1 MSKCTY
7 TFLIIL
13 GALFPRGAAGQ
24 PPDGQ
29 SHRPQLIVEIVLD
42 QVPYDYLARFEPYF
56 CDSGF
61 TYLLRRG
68 ADFTNAQYGYAYT
81 KTAPGHAAIATGT
94 YSHVNG
100 IVGNRWYDRV
110 RKKAYDSVDD
120 DSVSMVGKNG
130 KGCSPR
136 WLMVPS
142 FGDMLRK
149 TTNFRSK
156 VIGIS
161 NKDRS
166 AIMLAGKSGTAYWIE
181 DSTVVTSTYY
191 MASLPSWVREFN
203 ESGIFR
209 RNFGNWWRELQPEVA
224 ASICDVDD
232 APYEADVPGFGKAFP
247 HHIVGNDSLHLTSSY
262 LEALDTSP
270 FSTEILL
277 QFARRAF
284 VRESLGVRGVTD
296 MLCISI
302 SATDIV
308 GHAFGPNSHEVFD
321 NMLRTDRMI
330 AEFLAFLKQKIGL
343 DNCVIAVSADHGI
356 APIPE
361 YKMKES
367 PDVRTARISTKE
379 ITARATRALDHA
391 FGQSSSSWVTQTI
404 DGQIYLNENTA
415 KEKGLSLQ
423 NIRGVLKDS
432 LTDSFPIDKAYTA
445 DELSKEHDDGCFCE
459 RVKRSFYPSRSGD
472 ILILVKPFC
481 IIDSS
486 PTGTNHGM
494 PYTYDTHV
502 LLILAGKGVRQ
513 GVYNDAVSP
522 IDIAPTLAAIL
533 GIEPP
538 PQCEGNVLGEAITIT
553 K

>member
-1 MSKCTY
+1 MRIFSVKFKHRNGSDSSCGALVVRKILYLVTSVPLLRVLMSRTTCI
-7 TFLIIL
+7 FLIAL
-13 GALFPRGAAGQ
+13 GALFPRCATGQ

-29 SHRPQLIVEIVLD
+29 GRRPQLIVEIVLD
-42 QVPYDYLARFEPYF
+42 QVPYDYLARFQPYF

-68 ADFTNAQYGYAYT
+68 ADFTDAQYGYAYT

-94 YSHVNG
+94 YSHISG
-100 IVGNRWYDRV
+100 IVGNRWYERV
-110 RKKAYDSVDD
+110 RKKAIDSIDD
-120 DSVSMVGKNG
+120 DSVSMVGRNG

-136 WLMVPS
+136 WLMVTS

-191 MASLPSWVREFN
+191 MAALPSWVREFN

-209 RNFGNWWRELQPEVA
+209 RNFGKWWTELKPDVA
-224 ASICDVDD
+224 ASICDIDD

-277 QFARRAF
+277 QLARRAF
-284 VRESLGVRGVTD
+284 LQESLGVRGVTD

-321 NMLRTDRMI
+321 NMLRTDGMI
-330 AEFLAFLKQKIGL
+330 AEFLAFLSRESGL
-343 DNCVIAVSADHGI
+343 TTVS
-356 APIPE
+356 
-361 YKMKES
+361 
-367 PDVRTARISTKE
+367 
-379 ITARATRALDHA
+379 L
-391 FGQSSSSWVTQTI
+391 
-404 DGQIYLNENTA
+404 
-415 KEKGLSLQ
+415 
-423 NIRGVLKDS
+423 
-432 LTDSFPIDKAYTA
+432 
-445 DELSKEHDDGCFCE
+445 
-459 RVKRSFYPSRSGD
+459 PSR
-472 ILILVKPFC
+472 
-481 IIDSS
+481 
-486 PTGTNHGM
+486 PTT
-494 PYTYDTHV
+494 
-502 LLILAGKGVRQ
+502 
-513 GVYNDAVSP
+513 VSLRYP
-522 IDIAPTLAAIL
+522 NTR
-533 GIEPP
+533 
-538 PQCEGNVLGEAITIT
+538 
-553 K
+553 